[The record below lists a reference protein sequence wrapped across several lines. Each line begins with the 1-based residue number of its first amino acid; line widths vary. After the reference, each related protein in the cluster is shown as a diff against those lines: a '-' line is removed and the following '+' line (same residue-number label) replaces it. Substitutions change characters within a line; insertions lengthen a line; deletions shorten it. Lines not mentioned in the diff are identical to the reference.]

1 MPLASTIDAQTQ
13 LVGIIGWPITHSL
26 SPMMHNAAFAHLGL
40 NWRYVPLPVRE
51 ADIGMALRGL
61 AALGFRGVNITVP
74 HKTSVMPYLSSITD
88 AAQTVGAVNTIRVDR
103 SNGQLTGLNTDM
115 SGFLT
120 DLAVNGVSI
129 SSGTRVVIL
138 GAGGAARAC
147 AAGLVRSGANV
158 TLVNRTFERSQ
169 EVVEFLRKGWPKSTV
184 SAVSVDWLH
193 DVLADC
199 KLIVNTTSVGLWPE
213 TKASPWPAGVS
224 FPPNVTL
231 YDTVYRPLQT
241 QLMRDAAQAG
251 ARVIGGIG
259 MLVYQGAAA
268 FEAWTGKPAPI
279 AVMRQVAEAALSGS

>member
-1 MPLASTIDAQTQ
+1 
-13 LVGIIGWPITHSL
+13 
-26 SPMMHNAAFAHLGL
+26 MMHNAAFAHLGL

-61 AALGFRGVNITVP
+61 AALGFRGVNVTVP

-169 EVVEFLRKGWPKSTV
+169 AVVEFLRKGWPKSTV
-184 SAVSVDWLH
+184 SAVGVDWLH

-213 TKASPWPAGVS
+213 TKASPWPAGVP